1 MAGWLEPTIVLF
13 PFAAWMFAG
22 VGLPWALALLP
33 RELWRERVT
42 VLAVGLALGPAGL
55 TAVMFLLG
63 TFGTIT
69 LGGTLLGSALVAA
82 LGARLAWRRRAA
94 SPAGPDAPAPGPRL
108 SRAEGLLIAGIALLL
123 LINVIVTAYW
133 PFLAYDALWVYA
145 YNAKIFTMERAI
157 PSDMGYYPQL
167 VPLGYTF
174 MQQAWE
180 ALHPGAAFDD
190 HAARTIIPWFN
201 TATALMAYV
210 LGRRVFGAR
219 RTGLLAAALW
229 MFYPHVAAWYGSGDL
244 EIPLTLYVTG
254 AAAFFIDAWQS
265 GRARS
270 AIVSGLLLAGALW
283 TKPTGGALALG
294 VMLAVA
300 GWWAAVRFRP
310 AAGWPKLRLAILAG
324 IASAPIGG
332 MWYLRNVALGHT
344 AVVFPADYWHSLA
357 QRSGQELGWP
367 LLIAALAVF
376 ALLVRPA
383 PDRARRARIA
393 LPLAALALLLA
404 GTLPTALN
412 LDILFEN
419 RNVWEWVK
427 GNLPAARR
435 FSPLEAGLVMAGAAL
450 LAWAGRDRW
459 RALPRARREAVLLL
473 WALLLPYAVVWF
485 LDFSYH
491 YRLSFAIVPLLAV
504 QAAAL
509 IDGAVW
515 PWLAAGRVRRWAG
528 AALIAG
534 AIGLAAFV
542 ALEHS
547 ARYWRDGGLPDD
559 TAKYDAGNPALMHL
573 VHALEDYAAEH
584 GPPVVAIPGEERL
597 PFFFPTWDIRNSR
610 DPDDLPTRLEDLAGA
625 DIFVHSSTLMTLLQ
639 DAGNWPTS
647 LAADA
652 DVGAAYARERV
663 TDPQGE
669 PWPTVLQPIPLN
681 SNGEL
686 GVFDG
691 SFLFMA
697 YTVHPEARTNP
708 IQPGGPA
715 PGRTII
721 GGFAEYLGHDVTGLV
736 WYRGDKA
743 FISLYWRPTE
753 EAPPPKDYS
762 VFIHLLD
769 GEDNLIAGWDGEPL
783 MGAYHTRYWRPGETL
798 LDWWEVPIPADIP
811 TGPVEL
817 RIGLYDPLSGERLPV
832 TVDGQPAGDALT
844 ISTRIEVK

>member
-1 MAGWLEPTIVLF
+1 MAGWFEPTVVLF

-33 RELWRERVT
+33 RDQWRARPV
-42 VLAVGLALGPAGL
+42 VLAASLALGPIGL
-55 TAVMFLLG
+55 TTVMFLLG
-63 TFGTIT
+63 TFGAIT
-69 LGGTLLGSALVAA
+69 LVGTLAGSAFVAA
-82 LGARLAWRRRAA
+82 IGAGLAWRRAA
-94 SPAGPDAPAPGPRL
+94 PPARSIASAPEPRL
-108 SRAEGLLIAGIALLL
+108 SRAEWLLIGGIALLL

-133 PFLAYDALWVYA
+133 PFLAYDPLWVYA

-180 ALHPGAAFDD
+180 ALHPGAAFND
-190 HAARTIIPWFN
+190 HAARVIIPWFN
-201 TATALMAYV
+201 AALALMAYV
-210 LGRRVFGAR
+210 LGRTMFGSRRV
-219 RTGLLAAALW
+219 GLLTAALW
-229 MFYPHVAAWYGSGDL
+229 LFYPHVAAWYGSGDL
-244 EIPLTLYVTG
+244 EIPLTLYMTG
-254 AAAFFIDAWQS
+254 AAAFFIEAWQS

-270 AIVSGLLLAGALW
+270 AALSGLLLAGALW

-300 GWWAAVRFRP
+300 GGWAAARFRP
-310 AAGWPKLRLAILAG
+310 AAGWPKLRLAIIAG
-324 IASAPIGG
+324 IASAPVGG
-332 MWYLRNVALGHT
+332 MWYLRNLALGHQ
-344 AVVFPADYWHSLA
+344 AVVFPADYWHSFA

-383 PDRARRARIA
+383 PDRSRRTRIA
-393 LPLAALALLLA
+393 LSLALLLA

-412 LDILFEN
+412 WDIIAEN
-419 RNVWEWVK
+419 QNAWQWVK

-435 FSPLEAGLVMAGAAL
+435 FSLLEVGLVAAGAAL

-459 RALPRARREAVLLL
+459 RALPRMRREAILLA
-473 WALLLPYAVVWF
+473 WALLLPYGMVWF

-509 IDGAVW
+509 IDGALW
-515 PWLAAGRVRRWAG
+515 PWLAAGWFRRWAG
-528 AALIAG
+528 AALIVG
-534 AIGLAAFV
+534 AVGLSAFV

-547 ARYWRDGGLPDD
+547 ATYWRDGGLPDD
-559 TAKYDAGNPALMHL
+559 AAKYDAGNPALMRV
-573 VHALEDYAAEH
+573 VHALEGYAAEH
-584 GPPVVAIPGEERL
+584 GEPVVVIPGEDRL

-625 DIFVHSSTLMTLLQ
+625 DIFVDSSTLMFLLQ
-639 DAGNWPTS
+639 DAGKWPTS

-652 DVGAAYARERV
+652 AVGAAYYRERV
-663 TDPQGE
+663 TGPQGD

-681 SNGEL
+681 PNGEL

-697 YTVHPEARTNP
+697 YTIHPQARANA
-708 IQPGGPA
+708 IQPGGPP
-715 PGRTII
+715 PGKTII
-721 GGFAEYLGHDVTGLV
+721 GGFAEYLGHDVTGLA

-743 FISLYWRPTE
+743 FVSLYWRPTDQ
-753 EAPPPKDYS
+753 APPPQDYS
-762 VFIHLLD
+762 VFLHLFNAGGD
-769 GEDNLIAGWDGEPL
+769 LIAQWDGEPL
-783 MGAYHTRYWRPGETL
+783 LGEYHTRYWRPGETL
-798 LDWWEVPIPADIP
+798 LDWWEIRIPADIP
-811 TGPVEL
+811 AGPAEL
-817 RIGLYDPLSGERLPV
+817 RIGLYDPLTGERLPV
-832 TVDGQPAGDALT
+832 VIDGQPAGDALT
-844 ISTRIEVK
+844 INTRLEVK

>member
-42 VLAVGLALGPAGL
+42 VLAVGLALGPVGL

-69 LGGTLLGSALVAA
+69 LGGTLVGSALVAA
-82 LGARLAWRRRAA
+82 LGAGLAWRRRAA

-201 TATALMAYV
+201 MATALVAYV
-210 LGRRVFGAR
+210 LGRRVFGSR

-294 VMLAVA
+294 VMLSVA

-419 RNVWEWVK
+419 RNAWEWVK

-450 LAWAGRDRW
+450 LAWAGRSRW

-515 PWLAAGRVRRWAG
+515 PWLAAGRVRRWVG

-534 AIGLAAFV
+534 AVGLAAFV

-584 GPPVVAIPGEERL
+584 GPPVIAIPGEERL
-597 PFFFPTWDIRNSR
+597 PFFFPTWDIRNNR
-610 DPDDLPTRLEDLAGA
+610 AADDLPTRLEDLAGA

-639 DAGNWPTS
+639 DAGKWPTS

-681 SNGEL
+681 PNGEL

-769 GEDNLIAGWDGEPL
+769 GEGNLVAGWDGEPL

-817 RIGLYDPLSGERLPV
+817 RIGLYDPLTGERLPV
-832 TVDGQPAGDALT
+832 TIDGQPAGDALT

>member
-33 RELWRERVT
+33 RALWRERVT
-42 VLAVGLALGPAGL
+42 VLAVGLALGPVGL

-82 LGARLAWRRRAA
+82 LGLGLAWRRRAA

-157 PSDMGYYPQL
+157 PADMGYYPQL

-201 TATALMAYV
+201 MATALVAYV

-254 AAAFFIDAWQS
+254 AAAFFVDAWQS

-344 AVVFPADYWHSLA
+344 AVVFPADYWHNLA

-639 DAGNWPTS
+639 DAGKWPTS

-681 SNGEL
+681 PNGEL